1 MGTTKLGLKIVKSY
15 AGFSEGF
22 GVNENPAWIKS
33 VRDTRDDCKYVIGL
47 DEDCDTSVIMY
58 SATRVGEF
66 YTIVSKIAGR
76 HTDFISAWIY
86 CPLDIEISGEE
97 MSRIVDAT
105 RQEILANEVNQ
116 DKLGRIFSK
125 EYPQVCIPKACT
137 STEGTQYAVRYYGAD
152 TYYGSLSELLGSNM
166 AQPENRRY
174 KGIFLI
180 DSKSSLKANA
190 DCINISKTILKES
203 FILEAPKEC
212 LGYTPYYN
220 EKPFTSP
227 IRLTKGDKISVVWK
241 KEGFKDVPTET
252 IVDSPETKV
261 KAVTEADERVIIRL
275 DDFEIRNEGERID
288 KENLTI
294 RVGNIEINSHQ
305 NAAIHVSHL
314 ANSEVSVRGE
324 GFKPFRENVDLRNK
338 PVLIKLK
345 TDSYIY
351 ECRIPLELEE
361 GVKAECT
368 AKIESNRRF
377 EHTPI
382 KGYHSRQGFYYN
394 DGTIDLYY
402 EEPKNNKK
410 IAFISGLAF
419 IAGLIIGLS
428 TVYYFA
434 HKKIDNLENKIQ
446 TEQQARAQEQ
456 EKADAEQRAKDSVE
470 EAVKYLNEHTYWV
483 ESDMEGY
490 GKLKGVW
497 AQLNNYQYS
506 SLKERKDLTGS
517 SRFAEILNLFEAL
530 ENAKGLNRL
539 GQNYSDDG
547 SINYNRY
554 SSKLRNTKDAAEK
567 EAMRAAQNVQQ
578 SQPAQQADMKD
589 DNGNNLS
596 NLVGRGNRGGN

>member
-47 DEDCDTSVIMY
+47 EGDCDTSVIMY

-105 RQEILANEVNQ
+105 RQEILANEVNE

-152 TYYGSLSELLGSNM
+152 TFYGSLSELLGSNM

-220 EKPFTSP
+220 EMPFTSP
-227 IRLTKGDKISVVWK
+227 IRLIKGDKISIVWK

-275 DDFEIRNEGERID
+275 DDFDIRNEGEIID
-288 KENLTI
+288 KEKLTI
-294 RVGNIEINSHQ
+294 KVGNTEINFRQ
-305 NAAIHVSHL
+305 NAAVHVSNL
-314 ANSEVSVRGE
+314 ANSEVYVRCD

-351 ECRIPLELEE
+351 QCRIPLELED

-377 EHTPI
+377 EHAPI
-382 KGYHSRQGFYYN
+382 KGYHSQQGFYYN
-394 DGTIDLYY
+394 DGIIDLYY
-402 EEPKNNKK
+402 EEPKKNNKK
-410 IAFISGLAF
+410 TLIFAAIALV
-419 IAGLIIGLS
+419 AGLLIGGTAVGYISHSRITDL
-428 TVYYFA
+428 
-434 HKKIDNLENKIQ
+434 KNQIQ
-446 TEQQARAQEQ
+446 KTQSEQNAKAEEKRQKEQAKR
-456 EKADAEQRAKDSVE
+456 SVNA
-470 EAVKYLNEHTYWV
+470 AVKYLDEHTKWV
-483 ESDMEGY
+483 KSEMQEY
-490 GKLKGVW
+490 ELLKGLW
-497 AQLNNYQYS
+497 DDINNLEYDKILSRKSDLGRAEDFNQLCTQIVALQNSGN
-506 SLKERKDLTGS
+506 K
-517 SRFAEILNLFEAL
+517 LNAPICKQGDETIQIKGD
-530 ENAKGLNRL
+530 KGLIEKIRKTAA
-539 GQNYSDDG
+539 
-547 SINYNRY
+547 
-554 SSKLRNTKDAAEK
+554 SKPKSKATKK
-567 EAMRAAQNVQQ
+567 AQN
-578 SQPAQQADMKD
+578 QPAQPEKSSK
-589 DNGNNLS
+589 GKL
-596 NLVGRGNRGGN
+596 L

>member
-1 MGTTKLGLKIVKSY
+1 MGTTKLGLKIAKSY
-15 AGFSEGF
+15 QGFSEGF

-33 VRDTRDDCKYVIGL
+33 VKDFREDCKYVIGL
-47 DEDCDTSVIMY
+47 QEDCDTFVIIY
-58 SATRVGEF
+58 YATQVGEF
-66 YTIVSKIAGR
+66 YTIVSRIAGR
-76 HTDFISAWIY
+76 QDLISACIY

-105 RQEILANEVNQ
+105 RQEICETETNV

-152 TYYGSLSELLGSNM
+152 TFYGSLSELLGSNM

-220 EKPFTSP
+220 GKPFTSP

-275 DDFEIRNEGERID
+275 DDFEIRSEGEKID

-294 RVGNIEINSHQ
+294 RVGNTEINFRQ
-305 NAAIHVSHL
+305 NAAVHVSNL
-314 ANSEVSVRGE
+314 ANSEVSVSGE

-351 ECRIPLELEE
+351 QCRIPLELED
-361 GVKAECT
+361 GVKAKCT

-382 KGYHSRQGFYYN
+382 KGYHSRQGFYYT
-394 DGTIDLYY
+394 DGIIDLYY

-410 IAFISGLAF
+410 TLIFAAITLV
-419 IAGLIIGLS
+419 AGLLIGATAVGYLS
-428 TVYYFA
+428 
-434 HKKIDNLENKIQ
+434 HSRIKDLENQIQ
-446 TEQQARAQEQ
+446 VTQSEQNAKAEEKRQKEQAKR
-456 EKADAEQRAKDSVE
+456 SVSA
-470 EAVKYLNEHTYWV
+470 AVKYLDEHPKWV
-483 ESDMEGY
+483 KSEMQEYDR
-490 GKLKGVW
+490 LKGLW
-497 AQLNNYQYS
+497 DELNNLNYDAILMRS
-506 SLKERKDLTGS
+506 ELRGNNGS
-517 SRFAEILNLFEAL
+517 SIFTELCTQIEAL
-530 ENAKGLNRL
+530 LAAGKNINGPICTAVGDETITIRSITDKMRNKANEVSQKPAAKPSDTNKTKEEEQ
-539 GQNYSDDG
+539 GQ
-547 SINYNRY
+547 
-554 SSKLRNTKDAAEK
+554 SKKAK
-567 EAMRAAQNVQQ
+567 FGQM
-578 SQPAQQADMKD
+578 
-589 DNGNNLS
+589 
-596 NLVGRGNRGGN
+596 

>member
-152 TYYGSLSELLGSNM
+152 TFYGSLSELLGSNM

-261 KAVTEADERVIIRL
+261 TAVTEADERVIIRL

-434 HKKIDNLENKIQ
+434 HKKMDNLQGQIQKAQ
-446 TEQQARAQEQ
+446 TEQQAKAEEAKQKEMSKKTSNAAVDYLKGHTKWVKSEMEEYECLKGLWDEINNLEYDKILSRKSELGRAEDFNELCTQIEALRNSGNKLGAPICNPGDETITIKGDKGLI
-456 EKADAEQRAKDSVE
+456 EKMRKRADAAPSQKTTSPKTTEQPKKE
-470 EAVKYLNEHTYWV
+470 EK
-483 ESDMEGY
+483 
-490 GKLKGVW
+490 
-497 AQLNNYQYS
+497 
-506 SLKERKDLTGS
+506 
-517 SRFAEILNLFEAL
+517 
-530 ENAKGLNRL
+530 
-539 GQNYSDDG
+539 
-547 SINYNRY
+547 
-554 SSKLRNTKDAAEK
+554 SSKDELL
-567 EAMRAAQNVQQ
+567 
-578 SQPAQQADMKD
+578 
-589 DNGNNLS
+589 G
-596 NLVGRGNRGGN
+596 

>member
-47 DEDCDTSVIMY
+47 DEDCDTCVIMY

-220 EKPFTSP
+220 GKPFTSP

-275 DDFEIRNEGERID
+275 DDFEIRNEGEIID

-294 RVGNIEINSHQ
+294 RVGNTEINFRQ
-305 NAAIHVSHL
+305 NAAVHVSNL
-314 ANSEVSVRGE
+314 ANSEVSVSGE

-338 PVLIKLK
+338 P
-345 TDSYIY
+345 
-351 ECRIPLELEE
+351 
-361 GVKAECT
+361 A
-368 AKIESNRRF
+368 
-377 EHTPI
+377 
-382 KGYHSRQGFYYN
+382 
-394 DGTIDLYY
+394 
-402 EEPKNNKK
+402 
-410 IAFISGLAF
+410 
-419 IAGLIIGLS
+419 
-428 TVYYFA
+428 
-434 HKKIDNLENKIQ
+434 
-446 TEQQARAQEQ
+446 
-456 EKADAEQRAKDSVE
+456 
-470 EAVKYLNEHTYWV
+470 
-483 ESDMEGY
+483 
-490 GKLKGVW
+490 
-497 AQLNNYQYS
+497 
-506 SLKERKDLTGS
+506 
-517 SRFAEILNLFEAL
+517 
-530 ENAKGLNRL
+530 
-539 GQNYSDDG
+539 
-547 SINYNRY
+547 
-554 SSKLRNTKDAAEK
+554 
-567 EAMRAAQNVQQ
+567 
-578 SQPAQQADMKD
+578 
-589 DNGNNLS
+589 
-596 NLVGRGNRGGN
+596 

>member
-152 TYYGSLSELLGSNM
+152 TFYGSLSELLGSNM

-180 DSKSSLKANA
+180 DNKSSLKANA

-261 KAVTEADERVIIRL
+261 TAVTEADERVIIRL

-434 HKKIDNLENKIQ
+434 HKKMDNLQGQIQKAQ
-446 TEQQARAQEQ
+446 TEQQA
-456 EKADAEQRAKDSVE
+456 KAE
-470 EAVKYLNEHTYWV
+470 EAKQKEMSKKTSNAAVDY
-483 ESDMEGY
+483 
-490 GKLKGVW
+490 LKGHTKWVKSEMEEYECLKGLW
-497 AQLNNYQYS
+497 DEINNLEYDKILS
-506 SLKERKDLTGS
+506 RKSELG
-517 SRFAEILNLFEAL
+517 RAEDFNELCTQIEAL
-530 ENAKGLNRL
+530 RNSGNKLVAPICNPGDETITIKGDKGLIEKMRKRAEAAPS
-539 GQNYSDDG
+539 QKTTSPKTTEQPKKEEK
-547 SINYNRY
+547 
-554 SSKLRNTKDAAEK
+554 SSKDELL
-567 EAMRAAQNVQQ
+567 
-578 SQPAQQADMKD
+578 
-589 DNGNNLS
+589 G
-596 NLVGRGNRGGN
+596 

>member
-152 TYYGSLSELLGSNM
+152 TFYGSLSELLGSNM

-180 DSKSSLKANA
+180 DNKSSLKANA

-261 KAVTEADERVIIRL
+261 TAVTEADERVIIRL

-428 TVYYFA
+428 TVYYFT
-434 HKKIDNLENKIQ
+434 HKKMDNLQGQIQKAQ
-446 TEQQARAQEQ
+446 TEQQAKAEE
-456 EKADAEQRAKDSVE
+456 EKQKEMSKKTSNA
-470 EAVKYLNEHTYWV
+470 AVDY
-483 ESDMEGY
+483 
-490 GKLKGVW
+490 LKGHTKWVKSEMEEYECLKGLW
-497 AQLNNYQYS
+497 DEINNLEYDKILS
-506 SLKERKDLTGS
+506 RKSELG
-517 SRFAEILNLFEAL
+517 RAEDFNELCTQIEAL
-530 ENAKGLNRL
+530 RNSGNKLVAPICNPGDETITIKGDKGLIEKMRKRAEAAPS
-539 GQNYSDDG
+539 QKTTSPKTTEQPKKEEK
-547 SINYNRY
+547 
-554 SSKLRNTKDAAEK
+554 SSKDELL
-567 EAMRAAQNVQQ
+567 
-578 SQPAQQADMKD
+578 
-589 DNGNNLS
+589 G
-596 NLVGRGNRGGN
+596 

>member
-66 YTIVSKIAGR
+66 YTIVSMIAGR

-116 DKLGRIFSK
+116 DKLVRIFSK

-152 TYYGSLSELLGSNM
+152 TFYGSLSELLGSNM

-220 EKPFTSP
+220 GKPFTSP

-275 DDFEIRNEGERID
+275 DDFEIRNEGEIID
-288 KENLTI
+288 KEDLKI
-294 RVGNIEINSHQ
+294 RVGNTEINFRQ
-305 NAAIHVSHL
+305 NASVHVSNL
-314 ANSEVSVRGE
+314 ANSEVSVSGE

-351 ECRIPLELEE
+351 QCRIPLELED
-361 GVKAECT
+361 GVKAKCT

-382 KGYHSRQGFYYN
+382 KGYHSRQGFYYT
-394 DGTIDLYY
+394 DGIIDLYY

-410 IAFISGLAF
+410 TLIFAAIALV
-419 IAGLIIGLS
+419 AGLLIGATAVGYLS
-428 TVYYFA
+428 
-434 HKKIDNLENKIQ
+434 HSRIKDLENQIQ
-446 TEQQARAQEQ
+446 VTQSEQNAKAEEKRQKEQAKR
-456 EKADAEQRAKDSVE
+456 SVSA
-470 EAVKYLNEHTYWV
+470 AVKYLDEHPKWV
-483 ESDMEGY
+483 KSEMQEYDR
-490 GKLKGVW
+490 LKGLW
-497 AQLNNYQYS
+497 DELNNLNYDAILMRS
-506 SLKERKDLTGS
+506 ELRGNNGS
-517 SRFAEILNLFEAL
+517 SIFTELCTQIEAL
-530 ENAKGLNRL
+530 LAAGKNINGPICTAVGDETITIRSITDKMRNKANEVSQKPAAKPSDTNKTKEEEQ
-539 GQNYSDDG
+539 GQ
-547 SINYNRY
+547 
-554 SSKLRNTKDAAEK
+554 SKKAK
-567 EAMRAAQNVQQ
+567 FGQM
-578 SQPAQQADMKD
+578 
-589 DNGNNLS
+589 
-596 NLVGRGNRGGN
+596 

>member
-152 TYYGSLSELLGSNM
+152 TFYGSLSELLGSNM

-261 KAVTEADERVIIRL
+261 TAVTEADERVIIRL

-419 IAGLIIGLS
+419 IAGLIIGIS
-428 TVYYFA
+428 TVYFFA
-434 HKKIDNLENKIQ
+434 HKKMDNLQGQIQKAQ
-446 TEQQARAQEQ
+446 TEQQA
-456 EKADAEQRAKDSVE
+456 KAE
-470 EAVKYLNEHTYWV
+470 EAKQKEMSKKTSNAAVDY
-483 ESDMEGY
+483 
-490 GKLKGVW
+490 LKGHTKWVKSEMEEYECLKGLW
-497 AQLNNYQYS
+497 DEINNLEYDKILS
-506 SLKERKDLTGS
+506 RKSELG
-517 SRFAEILNLFEAL
+517 RAEDFNELCTQIEAL
-530 ENAKGLNRL
+530 RNAGNKLGAPICNPGDETITIKGDKGLIEKMRKRAEAAPS
-539 GQNYSDDG
+539 QKTTSPKTTEQPKKEEK
-547 SINYNRY
+547 
-554 SSKLRNTKDAAEK
+554 SSKDELL
-567 EAMRAAQNVQQ
+567 
-578 SQPAQQADMKD
+578 
-589 DNGNNLS
+589 G
-596 NLVGRGNRGGN
+596 

>member
-152 TYYGSLSELLGSNM
+152 TFYGSLSELLGSNM

-294 RVGNIEINSHQ
+294 RVGNTEINSHQ

-351 ECRIPLELEE
+351 QCRIPLELED
-361 GVKAECT
+361 GVKAKCT

-382 KGYHSRQGFYYN
+382 KGYHSRQGFYYT
-394 DGTIDLYY
+394 DGIIDLYY

-410 IAFISGLAF
+410 TLIFAAIALV
-419 IAGLIIGLS
+419 AGLLIGATAVGYLS
-428 TVYYFA
+428 
-434 HKKIDNLENKIQ
+434 HSRIKDLENQIQKTQSEQNAKAEEKRQ
-446 TEQQARAQEQ
+446 TEQ
-456 EKADAEQRAKDSVE
+456 AKRSVSA
-470 EAVKYLNEHTYWV
+470 AVKYLDEHSKWV
-483 ESDMEGY
+483 KSEMQEYDR
-490 GKLKGVW
+490 LKGLW
-497 AQLNNYQYS
+497 DELNNLNYDAI
-506 SLKERKDLTGS
+506 LKRGELRGNNGS
-517 SRFAEILNLFEAL
+517 SIFTELCTQIEAL
-530 ENAKGLNRL
+530 
-539 GQNYSDDG
+539 
-547 SINYNRY
+547 
-554 SSKLRNTKDAAEK
+554 
-567 EAMRAAQNVQQ
+567 RAAGRNLNGPICTAEGDETITIRQITDKMRNKADGVSQTQAAKPSDTTKTEEEEQGQ
-578 SQPAQQADMKD
+578 SNKAKFGKM
-589 DNGNNLS
+589 
-596 NLVGRGNRGGN
+596 

>member
-33 VRDTRDDCKYVIGL
+33 LRDPRDDCKYVIGL

-152 TYYGSLSELLGSNM
+152 TFYGSLSELLGSNM

-305 NAAIHVSHL
+305 NAAVHVSNL
-314 ANSEVSVRGE
+314 ANSEVSVSGE

-351 ECRIPLELEE
+351 QCRIPLELED
-361 GVKAECT
+361 GVKAKCT

-382 KGYHSRQGFYYN
+382 KGYHSRQGFYYT
-394 DGTIDLYY
+394 DGIIDLYY

-410 IAFISGLAF
+410 TLIFAAITLV
-419 IAGLIIGLS
+419 AGLLIGATAVGYLS
-428 TVYYFA
+428 
-434 HKKIDNLENKIQ
+434 HSRIKDLENQIQ
-446 TEQQARAQEQ
+446 VTQSEQKEQAKRSVRA
-456 EKADAEQRAKDSVE
+456 
-470 EAVKYLNEHTYWV
+470 AVKYLDEHSKWV
-483 ESDMEGY
+483 KSEMQEYDR
-490 GKLKGVW
+490 LKGLW
-497 AQLNNYQYS
+497 DELNNLNYDAILMRS
-506 SLKERKDLTGS
+506 ELRGNNGS
-517 SRFAEILNLFEAL
+517 SIFTELCTQIEAL
-530 ENAKGLNRL
+530 LAAGKNIHGPICTAVGDETITIRSITDKMRNKANEVSQKPAAKPSDTNKTKEEEQ
-539 GQNYSDDG
+539 GQ
-547 SINYNRY
+547 
-554 SSKLRNTKDAAEK
+554 SKKAK
-567 EAMRAAQNVQQ
+567 FGQM
-578 SQPAQQADMKD
+578 
-589 DNGNNLS
+589 
-596 NLVGRGNRGGN
+596 

>member
-15 AGFSEGF
+15 NGFAEGF
-22 GVNENPAWIKS
+22 GVNENPAWIRS

-47 DEDCDTSVIMY
+47 QEDCDTSVIMY
-58 SATRVGEF
+58 SATQVGEF

-105 RQEILANEVNQ
+105 RQEILANEVNE

-137 STEGTQYAVRYYGAD
+137 STEGAQYAVRYYGAD
-152 TYYGSLSELLGSNM
+152 SFYGSLSELLGSNM

-180 DSKSSLKANA
+180 DSQSSLKANA
-190 DCINISKTILKES
+190 DCINISKTVLKES
-203 FILEAPKEC
+203 FIFEAPKEC

-220 EKPFTSP
+220 GMPFTSP
-227 IRLTKGDKISVVWK
+227 IRLIKGDKVSIVWK

-275 DDFEIRNEGERID
+275 DDFEIRNEGEIID

-294 RVGNIEINSHQ
+294 RVGNTEINSQQ
-305 NAAIHVSHL
+305 NASVHVSHL
-314 ANSEVSVRGE
+314 ANSEVSVRGD

-351 ECRIPLELEE
+351 ECRIPLELED
-361 GVKAECT
+361 GVKAKCT

-382 KGYHSRQGFYYN
+382 KGYHSRQGFYYK
-394 DGTIDLYY
+394 DGIIDLYY

-410 IAFISGLAF
+410 TLIFAAIALV
-419 IAGLIIGLS
+419 AGLLIGATAVGYLS
-428 TVYYFA
+428 
-434 HKKIDNLENKIQ
+434 HSRIKDLENQIQ
-446 TEQQARAQEQ
+446 KTQSEPNAEAEEKRQKEQ
-456 EKADAEQRAKDSVE
+456 AKRSVSA
-470 EAVKYLNEHTYWV
+470 AVKYLDEHPKWV
-483 ESDMEGY
+483 KSEMQEYDR
-490 GKLKGVW
+490 LKGLW
-497 AQLNNYQYS
+497 DELNNLNYDAI
-506 SLKERKDLTGS
+506 LKRGELGGNNGS
-517 SRFAEILNLFEAL
+517 SIFTELCTQIKAL
-530 ENAKGLNRL
+530 
-539 GQNYSDDG
+539 
-547 SINYNRY
+547 
-554 SSKLRNTKDAAEK
+554 
-567 EAMRAAQNVQQ
+567 RAAGKNINGPICTAGDETITIRSITDKMRNKANEVPQKPDDKSSGKEEEQGQ
-578 SQPAQQADMKD
+578 SKKTKFEQM
-589 DNGNNLS
+589 
-596 NLVGRGNRGGN
+596 